1 MVACNALIAKMIW
14 TRVTWGHKC
23 VYSSCNKKPQ
33 KDPTSVLKI
42 AASFSGL
49 QHASRFDSFFSLFSL
64 RFSYLSL
71 WERIRFK
78 AEWKLAV
85 WQPRPFRVA
94 SEDYHIV
101 KFVLALSMSG
111 MHRPPLSILSLSERV
126 ARRHK

>member
-49 QHASRFDSFFSLFSL
+49 QHASRFDSFFSLSL
-64 RFSYLSL
+64 LCVFPTSL
-71 WERIRFK
+71 CGKEFVSKLNGNWLCGSLVLFELPVRIIT
-78 AEWKLAV
+78 L
-85 WQPRPFRVA
+85 
-94 SEDYHIV
+94 
-101 KFVLALSMSG
+101 
-111 MHRPPLSILSLSERV
+111 
-126 ARRHK
+126 